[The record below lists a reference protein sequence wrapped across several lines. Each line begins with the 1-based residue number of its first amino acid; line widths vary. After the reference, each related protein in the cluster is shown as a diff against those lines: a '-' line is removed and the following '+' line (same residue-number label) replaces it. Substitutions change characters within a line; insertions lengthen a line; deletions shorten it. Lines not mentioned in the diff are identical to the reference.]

1 MFMLENKQLPIDV
14 PFKTQDGTQYP
25 ANWLRFASTE
35 EKAAIGITEVP
46 DAPTY
51 DDRYYWGVNNPK
63 DLDQCKAVRIAAAK
77 QIAGSILAQTDW
89 KIIRAQETGVSADE
103 ATLAYRAAVRAASN
117 NFEAAIRDVQ
127 NVEQLAAL
135 QFVWPEA

>member
-1 MFMLENKQLPIDV
+1 MFMLENKQLPVDV

-25 ANWLRFASTE
+25 ANWLRFASAD

-63 DLDQCKAVRIAAAK
+63 DLDQCKSVRIAEVK

-89 KIIRAQETGVSADE
+89 KIIRAQETGTAADE
-103 ATLAYRAAVRAASN
+103 ATLSYRAAVRAASN
-117 NFEAAIRDVQ
+117 AAEAAINSAA
-127 NVEQLAAL
+127 NVDALAAL